1 MAGIIDLLI
10 TDGMIVTEDGVFSV
24 TIAVREGQ
32 IVNILEAD
40 ARPESSSKL
49 SAKGLHILP
58 GLIDSHVHLRSPG
71 YEERE
76 DPLSGTSAAAAGGI
90 TTLLEMPV
98 SNVNSSSAE
107 GLYKRGEAIQTQAVI
122 DFGLYGGAGHQNID
136 HIPEIA
142 AAGAVAFKTFLIPPP
157 EDREAEF
164 HGLWCLDNLLL
175 QKVMEVTATTGLRH
189 CFHCEDWSIV
199 QPRIIQLISEN
210 RHDPL
215 AHAQSRPSFVED
227 SSVAKMLSIAA
238 SVGGP
243 VEVVHLSS
251 PEAAQLIKDS
261 RSKGVDVI
269 AETCPQYLFFTDQVL
284 SVHQGFAKCNPPLRP
299 VEEVEA
305 LWKYL
310 NDGTLD
316 FVGSDHSPFLPDEKC
331 GNDIFKIPPGL
342 PGLESMAPMMLTAVN
357 NRQITITDFIRLMS
371 TRQAEVF
378 QLPGKGRI
386 DIGYDADLTFV
397 DMGARW
403 TFDRRFCFSKAKDTM
418 RIVHGM
424 PMKGKIQ
431 RTMVRGETVYYDGK
445 ITCQPGYGRWIKP

>member
-175 QKVMEVTATTGLRH
+175 QKIKNQLK
-189 CFHCEDWSIV
+189 
-199 QPRIIQLISEN
+199 LISFEYVSI
-210 RHDPL
+210 DPEGY
-215 AHAQSRPSFVED
+215 R
-227 SSVAKMLSIAA
+227 
-238 SVGGP
+238 
-243 VEVVHLSS
+243 
-251 PEAAQLIKDS
+251 
-261 RSKGVDVI
+261 
-269 AETCPQYLFFTDQVL
+269 
-284 SVHQGFAKCNPPLRP
+284 
-299 VEEVEA
+299 
-305 LWKYL
+305 
-310 NDGTLD
+310 
-316 FVGSDHSPFLPDEKC
+316 
-331 GNDIFKIPPGL
+331 
-342 PGLESMAPMMLTAVN
+342 
-357 NRQITITDFIRLMS
+357 
-371 TRQAEVF
+371 
-378 QLPGKGRI
+378 PGKI
-386 DIGYDADLTFV
+386 NV
-397 DMGARW
+397 
-403 TFDRRFCFSKAKDTM
+403 
-418 RIVHGM
+418 
-424 PMKGKIQ
+424 
-431 RTMVRGETVYYDGK
+431 
-445 ITCQPGYGRWIKP
+445 ITN